1 MLHLTRTRNPS
12 HSSGNGMP
20 QKNRFRRALPLQ
32 TGDKPAWAPQ
42 RDPYHDACCH
52 LQVTQQSHVC
62 LQKAT
67 QYQTRA
73 QTSFPSLRRSRPLGR
88 HGGEL
93 TTWQAI
99 PEFPFQLVSSLSY
112 FDITP
117 VSVLV
122 WKPLQH
128 DRWQSVYIMN
138 VLWGQS
144 MEVAAG
150 TSAGGT
156 GGQQGPTPLGE
167 AAPPSIPHFAGERS
181 PPLWKLGVRLSSEC
195 PQLCSFFWQSYPG
208 YPAPAAARGSY
219 KGNLEGDWEIIKTEQ
234 TLIVLKTSN
243 SILSK
248 LPISLS

>member
-1 MLHLTRTRNPS
+1 MECLR
-12 HSSGNGMP
+12 
-20 QKNRFRRALPLQ
+20 KNRFRRALPLQ
-32 TGDKPAWAPQ
+32 TSDKPAWAPQ

-62 LQKAT
+62 LQKAI

-73 QTSFPSLRRSRPLGR
+73 QTSFPSLTRSRPLGR

-99 PEFPFQLVSSLSY
+99 SEFPFQLVSSLSY

-128 DRWQSVYIMN
+128 DRWQSVYITN

-150 TSAGGT
+150 TSVGGT
-156 GGQQGPTPLGE
+156 GGQQGPTPPGG
-167 AAPPSIPHFAGERS
+167 SSTTIH
-181 PPLWKLGVRLSSEC
+181 PPLCWGTLPTPVELGVRLSSEC
-195 PQLCSFFWQSYPG
+195 PQLRSSFWQSYPG

-219 KGNLEGDWEIIKTEQ
+219 KGNLEGDWEIVKTEQ
-234 TLIVLKTSN
+234 TLIALKTSN
-243 SILSK
+243 SILGK